1 MAMLGLLRRT
11 HRRPRRTRRP
21 AVSRPRFGLMR
32 LETRD
37 CPAAPV
43 LSVMNVRPLTV
54 TDVEVS
60 GKVQDENAAG
70 TVVNITGAAYGQ
82 ATVSAQGTFD
92 IRLTRSSSGPIT
104 AGALDQER
112 LYSAPLSVDSAG
124 GTAVAPVTIGTVQ
137 PVTIGTVQ
145 PVTGKVLSSPQ
156 LGVSTG
162 TTSDTG
168 GTTGT
173 VVGSGV
179 LPYIWFTFT
188 QGPNRTVDVQGYVYA
203 DNPGGLPVVFSGVVT
218 GTLYTLAD
226 GTFAGRLPVSALGS
240 FYCSTVDHYGHA
252 TSSFT
257 LDVLNSKPKF
267 LSFGVENQGG
277 TLVLNGMVDADYAP
291 GLTVQF
297 TSSIPQVNGQ
307 TATVDSNSQFDFCFT
322 LPAGSTGGTI
332 TATVTDW
339 WGVTSD
345 PAYVTV

>member
-1 MAMLGLLRRT
+1 
-11 HRRPRRTRRP
+11 
-21 AVSRPRFGLMR
+21 MR

-82 ATVSAQGTFD
+82 ATVSAEGTFD
-92 IRLTRSSSGPIT
+92 IRLTRSSNGPIT
-104 AGALDQER
+104 AGALDQEQ
-112 LYSAPLSVDSAG
+112 LYSAPLSVASTG
-124 GTAVAPVTIGTVQ
+124 GTATASVTLGPIQ
-137 PVTIGTVQ
+137 LM
-145 PVTGKVLSSPQ
+145 TGKVLSPPQ

-162 TTSDTG
+162 TTDDTG

-173 VVGSGV
+173 VGGSGV
-179 LPYIWFTFT
+179 LPYIWFTYANA
-188 QGPNRTVDVQGYVYA
+188 PNRTVDVRGYVYA

-257 LDVLNSKPKF
+257 LDVLNSKPRF

-277 TLVLNGMVDADYAP
+277 TVVLHGMVDDDCAP